1 MVSAYHIFWYTDE
14 IHLLNE
20 GLILDEHDISYS
32 GDRKRF
38 INPPD
43 FGESSDKYQFMFF
56 LSLFFIDS
64 YETYPQIKKEKSSV
78 ITDSN
83 YYGPGV
89 QDEHFIV
96 WMRLAGVP
104 HFRKLYGRIRTPNLK
119 KGDVLKFKIV
129 NNFEVASF
137 KGRKGL
143 ALATENFIG
152 GRNYG
157 IGILFIVGSVLSFI
171 FAAGVVIA
179 NKICPE

>member
-1 MVSAYHIFWYTDE
+1 
-14 IHLLNE
+14 
-20 GLILDEHDISYS
+20 
-32 GDRKRF
+32 
-38 INPPD
+38 
-43 FGESSDKYQFMFF
+43 MFF